1 MLRPLLL
8 TALLVC
14 ALRTVALAGTEM
26 AITIDDLPAHG
37 AAPPG
42 MPRVEIARRI
52 ISVLKERTVPS
63 VYGFVNGAQ
72 LRDNP
77 GYLEILKHWVQA
89 GFQLGNHTFSHLDI
103 DRVTTAEYIADIEK
117 NERFLTD
124 FTRDDSAR
132 VFRYPYLHEGRTPLQ
147 RTRVRQWLASR
158 RYRIA
163 HVTVHLDDWAWNDAY
178 ARCVERSDE
187 RAIDDLKRSFM
198 KAAMERFQWAR
209 AVSDTLFKRQ
219 IRHILLL
226 HVGAFDALMLDEL
239 LRAFQNAGM
248 TAITLRAAMEDPA
261 YTLNDEIVWQGELPF
276 LLRIAQA
283 RRAVIPPAPT
293 TPLEGLNAVCR

>member
-1 MLRPLLL
+1 MA
-8 TALLVC
+8 ALLVG

-26 AITIDDLPAHG
+26 AITVDDLPAHG
-37 AAPPG
+37 ALPQG
-42 MPRVEIARRI
+42 MQRVEIARRI
-52 ISVLKERTVPS
+52 ISVLQERAVPG

-72 LRDNP
+72 VRDDP
-77 GYLEILKHWVQA
+77 AYLEILKHWVRA
-89 GFQLGNHTFSHLDI
+89 GFHLGNHTFSHLDI

-117 NERFLTD
+117 NETFLTD
-124 FTRDDSAR
+124 FARGDSAR
-132 VFRYPYLHEGRTPLQ
+132 VFRYPYLHEGDTRLKRTD
-147 RTRVRQWLASR
+147 VRQWLAGR

-163 HVTVHLDDWAWNDAY
+163 HVTVHVDDWAWNDAY
-178 ARCVERSDE
+178 ARCVGRSDE
-187 RAIDDLKRSFM
+187 RAIDDLKRSFL
-198 KAAMERFQWAR
+198 KAAMDRFEWTR
-209 AVSDTLFKRQ
+209 AVSHTLFKRQ

-293 TPLEGLNAVCR
+293 IPLEGLNAVCR